1 MVDEEPLAH
10 KVVILGD
17 SAVGK
22 TSIVRWFDEQTFT
35 LSGTP
40 TVGASF
46 LSKAVKVKDTVVIL
60 NIWDTAGQERYRSLI
75 PTYAHGAQV
84 AILCYD
90 VANLQSFQALDGWLE
105 LFHGFCSTDCPLFL
119 VGNKIDL
126 EFAFPQA
133 TAKKWAQDH
142 NAQCMFTS
150 VRESLGITELFAAV
164 AEVAHSRHGDRQRL
178 INRQEGKSKCC

>member
-1 MVDEEPLAH
+1 MKDEEPFAH

-22 TSIVRWFDEQTFT
+22 TSIVRCFEEQTLT
-35 LSGTP
+35 ASITP

-46 LSKAVKVKDTVVIL
+46 LSKMVMVKDAPVIL

-75 PTYAHGAQV
+75 PTYAHGAQA

-90 VANLQSFQALDGWLE
+90 VASPQSFDALDTWLE
-105 LFHGFCSTDCPLFL
+105 SLQRFCSVDCRLFV

-126 EFAFPQA
+126 QFAVPQM

-150 VRESLGITELFAAV
+150 ARESLGVTELFAAV
-164 AEVAHSRHGDRQRL
+164 AGELESRQG
-178 INRQEGKSKCC
+178 EGSTLVSRSKGGCCS